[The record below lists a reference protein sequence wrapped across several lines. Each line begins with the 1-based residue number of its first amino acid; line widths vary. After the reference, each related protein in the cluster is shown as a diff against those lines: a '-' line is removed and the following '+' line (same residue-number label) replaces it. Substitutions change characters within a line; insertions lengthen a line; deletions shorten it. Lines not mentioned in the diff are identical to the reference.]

1 MSSDDGVVKRRDGQS
16 RAPLQGESAMH
27 IMMVTFDFKGSDLA
41 AEERHYRDVHMALA
55 KQFTGVDMYIAGR
68 IRDTNLS
75 FTPKPESIAKP
86 YRTAIM
92 WFKSTEDFMNSVS
105 GEAGIKVLTDT
116 QEHLT
121 NVQMIHADGEAIVP
135 FASRKPLHQYFLVAA
150 HINYNPAYG
159 SPEEAEHHYLNVHT
173 RLACEVAGL
182 RGYYVGK
189 TMQLG
194 DKPDCSRVVFQ
205 MYDSF
210 DAFQR
215 GMTSPAGQKLLKD
228 DAQLIVVKRLFFVD
242 GQVES

>member
-1 MSSDDGVVKRRDGQS
+1 MNADDGMGQRRGDQPGADMG
-16 RAPLQGESAMH
+16 RSAMH

-55 KQFTGVDMYIAGR
+55 KQFSGVEMYIAGP
-68 IRDTNLS
+68 IRDTQLS
-75 FTPKPESIAKP
+75 FTPKPESIARP

-92 WFKSTEDFMNSVS
+92 WFKSTQDFMNSVS
-105 GEAGIKVLTDT
+105 GEAGMKVLADT

-135 FASRKPLHQYFLVAA
+135 FQTRKPLQQCFLVAA
-150 HINYNPAYG
+150 HINFNPSYG
-159 SPEEAEHHYLNVHT
+159 TPEEAERHYLNVHT

-189 TMQLG
+189 TMPLG
-194 DKPDCSRVVFQ
+194 EKPDCIRVVFQ

-210 DAFQR
+210 EAFQR
-215 GMTSPAGQKLLKD
+215 GMTSPAGQELLKD
-228 DAQLIVVKRLFFVD
+228 DARLVAVKRLFFVD